1 MALSIAELEHES
13 GAVLPA
19 RDTMLTMNVGLS
31 NVVSRISANSAFVS
45 LINRAGGNA
54 VTGASGATVSVSQ
67 TVTQMVG

>member
-19 RDTMLTMNVGLS
+19 RDTMLIINVGLAS
-31 NVVSRISANSAFVS
+31 VSSRISANSAFVS

-54 VTGASGATVSVSQ
+54 VTGAAGSTN
-67 TVTQMVG
+67 TVTQVVIQ